1 MLVLGQR
8 DARLVLRRLCRR
20 RVHGVRRD
28 VRVYASDRFRRLDD
42 RGERG
47 LFRGLSALA
56 EADARAYDGST
67 VAGADVA
74 AVAGADHAADV
85 GALAGAHDG
94 AAHAEAVAGANALTR
109 PSHGGAGHGSDAAA
123 IGPADRGARGFDARA
138 HGLPAASAH
147 AAPGG
152 GSR

>member
-8 DARLVLRRLCRR
+8 DNKLVVRRLCSR

-56 EADARAYDGST
+56 GADARAYDGSAF
-67 VAGADVA
+67 AGPDVA
-74 AVAGADHAADV
+74 AVARADHDDAADRD
-85 GALAGAHDG
+85 AGQLRVLG
-94 AAHAEAVAGANALTR
+94 R
-109 PSHGGAGHGSDAAA
+109 R
-123 IGPADRGARGFDARA
+123 ADENNYTGREITNIR
-138 HGLPAASAH
+138 LPARLQPVGLTSSLHSIPLIANY
-147 AAPGG
+147 
-152 GSR
+152 